1 MADYHI
7 FDPAPEGTPPA
18 NFVHLHVHSDYS
30 LLDSCATLDKLVA
43 KAKSLNMPALA
54 LTDHGNMFGALNFEK
69 LCHVNGINPIVGE
82 EFYVAYGSH
91 YEHNDV
97 PYSHKGEEGDR
108 HAHYFHLILLCEN
121 QKGYE
126 NMCWLSSRAFCDENA
141 LYYGKPRIDFEL
153 LEQYHEGIICCS
165 ACIQGELPQMLL
177 AGMDAEAEE
186 LALKYKKL
194 FGPDHYYIEL
204 QDHGIPEQK
213 VVAEKLIALAHKLDI
228 PLVVTNDIHYVEKE
242 DAIAQD
248 ALRCIGF
255 KNLLHEKHAKMG
267 GDMDLDSWYFK
278 TEEEMRAL
286 FPQCPEAYDN
296 TIKIANMCNLT
307 IKQYTTPEL
316 KECLPR
322 FELPTEFRTHG
333 DDYQSDQNDYV
344 KYLVEEGLKKRYKEI
359 TPEIRE
365 RADYEM
371 NTIFT
376 MGFSGYFLIVWEFIN
391 WSKSTWDNVNNKP
404 KPYIPIG
411 PGRGSGAGSLVAY
424 AMTITDI
431 DPFRY
436 GLIFER
442 FLNPERVSMPD
453 FDVDMDFDYRQ
464 DIIQHT
470 RDLYGDANV
479 GHIVTF
485 GTLKPKNCIAD
496 VGRILNIPLADVNML
511 KKCIP
516 DDDLKITLKDA
527 LSPPTEK
534 HPKGG
539 QLIPYMNDPRYQ
551 ELFDLALRLE
561 GVKRNTGLHA
571 SGMVIGLTPLP
582 DWAPVF
588 KDPKTGEVGVQ
599 YTMDIIEPCGLV
611 KFDYLGLKTLSLI
624 RYAEAII
631 NKHRP
636 AGTPEFITS
645 NVSETDEETFDLFD
659 RGDSVAVF
667 QFESPGMQKILRECK
682 PRKLEELVALN
693 ALFRPGP
700 LAYIPNY
707 IEGKWHP
714 EKIQYPDPAL
724 EDLLKETY
732 GIMVYQEQVMKVA
745 QIISGFS
752 LGGADMLRRAM
763 GKKKLDVLMKRKEE
777 FIAGAVKNGHTEE
790 HAGEIFEIMVPFAGY
805 GFNKSH
811 AAAYSVLAYRTGWL
825 KAHYP
830 AEFMAANLTNEIT
843 STDGLPFYI
852 EEARKMGVAVDA
864 PDVNRSD
871 VIFDVVDG
879 RIVFGLKG
887 IKGMGEA
894 AAQAIVKEREA
905 NGPYKNFMD
914 FIMRVCGLVEKDE
927 DGREKT
933 LVNKKAIEVLIK
945 TGAFDNLRE
954 KDGSKLNR
962 PTLLANMEDALD
974 YVSSYLEDQKK
985 GQGDLFGDLAEE
997 EKNFSEFQFKKIPD
1011 IPNMEQLNMEKECI
1025 GCYVSG
1031 HPLDSYKKAIEHAVT
1046 VRANNIMRIAEES
1059 RAEKEAMQASG
1070 AKFWQIRDAG
1080 KSYIALGMIS
1090 GLHEIITK
1098 KGDKMAFAKLS
1109 DYDGQ
1114 IDITFFPKVWETVK
1128 TQLQDGEVYAFRGKV
1143 DLPQN
1148 RDIPSLNVDAIENID
1163 ELETHSAKSV
1173 HIQIAPNF
1181 NSELSISNLKNFL
1194 FDKMGTCSV
1203 YFHIDTGNNPY
1214 VVKANDQISITPDE
1228 QSLKALRDIDFVRDV
1243 WTE

>member
-1 MADYHI
+1 MADYHV
-7 FDPAPEGTPPA
+7 FPDAPEGTPKS

-43 KAKSLNMPALA
+43 KAKALNMPALA
-54 LTDHGNMFGALNFEK
+54 LTDHGNMFGSLNFEK
-69 LCHVNGINPIVGE
+69 LCHVNGINPIIGE

-91 YEHNDV
+91 LEKNDV

-108 HAHYFHLILLCEN
+108 KAHYFHLILLCEN

-126 NMCWLSSRAFCDENA
+126 NMCWLSSIAYTEG
-141 LYYGKPRIDFEL
+141 LYYGKPRIDWEL
-153 LEQYHEGIICCS
+153 LKKYHEGLICCS
-165 ACIQGELPQMLL
+165 ACIQGELPQLLL
-177 AGMDAEAEE
+177 AGLDEEAKK
-186 LALKYKKL
+186 LALEYKEL

-204 QDHGIPEQK
+204 QDHGIPDQK
-213 VVAEKLIALAHKLDI
+213 IVAEKLIALAHELDI
-228 PLVVTNDIHYVEKE
+228 PLVVTNDIHYVERE

-267 GDMDLDSWYFK
+267 GDEDLDNWYFK
-278 TEEEMRAL
+278 TEEEMRQL
-286 FPQCPEAYDN
+286 FPQCPEAYEN

-307 IKQYTTPEL
+307 IKQYSTPEL

-322 FELPTEFRTHG
+322 FELPAEFRTHG
-333 DDYQSDQNDYV
+333 DDYQADQNDYV
-344 KYLVEEGLKKRYKEI
+344 KYIVEEGLKKRYKEI

-371 NTIFT
+371 NTIFS

-391 WSKSTWDNVNNKP
+391 WSKSTYDNVNKRP

-470 RDLYGDANV
+470 RDLYGDKNV

-496 VGRILNIPLADVNML
+496 VGRVLGIPLSEVNML

-516 DDDLKITLKDA
+516 DNPKAKLKDA
-527 LSPPTEK
+527 FSPATEK
-534 HPKGG
+534 MPDGG
-539 QLIPYMNDPRYQ
+539 QLIPYKDAPRYQ
-551 ELFDLALRLE
+551 ELFDLAFKLE

-571 SGMVIGLTPLP
+571 SGMVIGLTELP
-582 DWAPVF
+582 NWAPVF

-631 NKHRP
+631 NKHRTP
-636 AGTPEFITS
+636 ETPEFITA
-645 NVSETDEETFDLFD
+645 NVSETDEETFDLFC

-667 QFESPGMQKILRECK
+667 QFESPGMQKILRQAQ

-693 ALFRPGP
+693 ALYRPGP
-700 LAYIPNY
+700 MDYIPQY
-707 IEGKWHP
+707 IDGKWKP
-714 EKIQYPDPAL
+714 ETIHYPDPCL
-724 EDLLKETY
+724 EGLLKETY
-732 GIMVYQEQVMKVA
+732 GVMVYQEQVMQVSQKIA
-745 QIISGFS
+745 GFS

-763 GKKKLDVLMKRKEE
+763 GKKKPEVLMGKKKE
-777 FIAGAVKNGHTEE
+777 FIEGAIKQGFTEQ
-790 HAGEIFEIMVPFAGY
+790 HADEIFEIMVPFAGY

-852 EEARKMGVAVDA
+852 EEARKMGVPVDP

-871 VIFDVVDG
+871 IIFDVVDG

-887 IKGMGEA
+887 IKGMGEG
-894 AAQAIVKEREA
+894 AAQAIVAEREK
-905 NGPYKNFMD
+905 NGKFTSFMD
-914 FIMRVCGLVEKDE
+914 FIKRVGALIERDE
-927 DGREKT
+927 EGHEKT

-945 TGAFDNLRE
+945 TGAFDHVGE
-954 KDGSKLNR
+954 EEGKALNR
-962 PTLLANMEDALD
+962 STLLANMEAAMDF
-974 YVSSYLEDQKK
+974 VSDVLEDKKK
-985 GQGDLFGDLAEE
+985 GQGDLFGDLGAEE
-997 EKNFSEFQFKKIPD
+997 QSYTEYKFRILENLPQ
-1011 IPNMEQLNMEKECI
+1011 MELLNQEKECI

-1031 HPLDSYKKAIEHAVT
+1031 HPLDSYKKAIEHSVT
-1046 VRANNIMRIAEES
+1046 LRASNIDRIAAES
-1059 RAEKEAMQASG
+1059 KAEKQALQASG
-1070 AKFWQIRDAG
+1070 AKFWQMKDAG
-1080 KSYIALGMIS
+1080 KSYIALGMIN
-1090 GLHEIITK
+1090 GIREITTK
-1098 KGDKMAFAKLS
+1098 KGARMAFAKLN

-1114 IDITFFPKVWETVK
+1114 IECTFFPNTWEQMKSKIT
-1128 TQLQDGEVYAFRGKV
+1128 DGGIYALRGKV
-1143 DLPQN
+1143 DGM
-1148 RDIPSLNVDAIENID
+1148 RDTPSFLVDAIENAAA
-1163 ELETHSAKSV
+1163 LENRSAKSV
-1173 HIQIAPNF
+1173 HMVIDENF
-1181 NSELSISNLKNFL
+1181 SNATEISDLRNFL
-1194 FDKMGTCSV
+1194 FDGSGNCSV
-1203 YFHIDTGNNPY
+1203 YFHIKINNSPY
-1214 VVKANDQISITPDE
+1214 IIKANDQIAVSASED
-1228 QSLKALRDIDFVRDV
+1228 SLKKLRDLNFVKEV